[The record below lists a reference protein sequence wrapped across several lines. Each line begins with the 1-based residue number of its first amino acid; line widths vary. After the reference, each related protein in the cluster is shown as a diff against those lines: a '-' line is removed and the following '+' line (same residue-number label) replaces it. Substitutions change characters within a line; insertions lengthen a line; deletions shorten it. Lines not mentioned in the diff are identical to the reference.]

1 MGRGNNDARCFRRP
15 KVKRPVAVRAG
26 WLGRWGFSKETWPP
40 ELPSD
45 LEDSDALVAG
55 GAKEFVLSTDSRGS
69 ASASGRR
76 CLHGSGCSFWSS

>member
-1 MGRGNNDARCFRRP
+1 MGRGNSDARCFRRP
-15 KVKRPVAVRAG
+15 KLKRPVPVRAG

-55 GAKEFVLSTDSRGS
+55 GAKELVLSTDSRGS
-69 ASASGRR
+69 ASASTRR
-76 CLHGSGCSFWSS
+76 CLLGNDGSFSSS